1 MRYPTGRGALNRVFV
16 VIGGPKLKTKIGLAL
31 IMACVP
37 SVFGSQIPLS
47 PGNVIGFLGEYNSL
61 FPASSILD
69 HQTGTINEPAQD
81 GSYWLNSDNGP
92 ANAYIVIDLGA
103 AFHLGS
109 FDLFNTHNAF
119 YNDRGTGAFSIE
131 ASNSIAPGSGTG
143 SDLSGSIVTLVS
155 GTLLSASLSSDPLLD
170 QTFVSSDPGSYRYIR
185 FSPHTVAASGQPC
198 CGTNVYGLNELRAF
212 DAPASGVPEP
222 GSIAFL
228 GGGLVVL
235 GMLRKRT
242 A

>member
-1 MRYPTGRGALNRVFV
+1 MKF
-16 VIGGPKLKTKIGLAL
+16 KIGLAL
-31 IMACVP
+31 IIASLP
-37 SVFGSQIPLS
+37 GAYASQIPLS
-47 PGNVIGFLGEYNSL
+47 PGNVIGFLNQYSSL

-109 FDLFNTHNAF
+109 FDLFNTHNAT
-119 YNDRGTGAFSIE
+119 YNDRGTGAFTIE
-131 ASNSIAPGSGTG
+131 ASNSIAPGAGVG
-143 SDLSGSIVTLVS
+143 SDLSGTIVTLVT
-155 GTLLSASLSSDPLLD
+155 GTLLAANISNDPLVA
-170 QTFVSSDPGSYRYIR
+170 QTFLSSDPGSYRYIR
-185 FSPHTVAASGQPC
+185 FSPHSVAASGTPC

-212 DAPASGVPEP
+212 DAPLSTIPEP
-222 GSIAFL
+222 ATLAFL
-228 GGGLVVL
+228 GSGLAVL
-235 GMLRKRT
+235 GLLRKRI

>member
-1 MRYPTGRGALNRVFV
+1 VKF
-16 VIGGPKLKTKIGLAL
+16 KIGLAL
-31 IMACVP
+31 ILASVP
-37 SVFGSQIPLS
+37 GVFASQIPLS
-47 PGNVIGFLGEYNSL
+47 PGNVIGFLGEYSSL
-61 FPASSILD
+61 FPASSILN

-92 ANAYIVIDLGA
+92 ANAYIVVDLGA

-131 ASNSIAPGSGTG
+131 ASNSIAPGAGTG

-155 GTLLSASLSSDPLLD
+155 GNLLAASLSTDPLTAQTFLSSDPG
-170 QTFVSSDPGSYRYIR
+170 FYRYIR
-185 FSPHTVAASGQPC
+185 FSPHTVAVSGTSC
-198 CGTNVYGLNELRAF
+198 CGANNYGLNELRAF
-212 DAPASGVPEP
+212 DAPVNVVPEP
-222 GSIAFL
+222 ATFAFL
-228 GGGLVVL
+228 GGGLVVFGL
-235 GMLRKRT
+235 LRKRT